1 MRYCISLRQ
10 VGDVFILVMSVAGLS
25 CWVIHICSCLKC
37 SSVDEVRIVSFKSL
51 RLLEC
56 TVSVLAEFVDIL
68 IVVLIKKMFKLPV
81 SIYVWSTE
89 VLWDNVY
96 VYNNHGYM
104 INGSRKLHCYRC
116 IYYTTIV
123 VEVFFIGVV

>member
-1 MRYCISLRQ
+1 M
-10 VGDVFILVMSVAGLS
+10 
-25 CWVIHICSCLKC
+25 
-37 SSVDEVRIVSFKSL
+37 
-51 RLLEC
+51 EC

-96 VYNNHGYM
+96 VYN
-104 INGSRKLHCYRC
+104 
-116 IYYTTIV
+116 TTMDTWLMAAESCTATAAYI
-123 VEVFFIGVV
+123 IQLL